1 MKILYLKGYKWL
13 FSQNQLVKNDFFGDG
28 RYKALAKHIKPFLKK
43 HERERTSVPGLLVI
57 NCIYF
62 FKTISFYLLIM
73 LENQLSYCFAQDCAC
88 EPPCLTVNQKEFF
101 LVNEIKGNCYNL
113 DVTVLHYDD

>member
-1 MKILYLKGYKWL
+1 
-13 FSQNQLVKNDFFGDG
+13 
-28 RYKALAKHIKPFLKK
+28 
-43 HERERTSVPGLLVI
+43 
-57 NCIYF
+57 
-62 FKTISFYLLIM
+62 M

-113 DVTVLHYDD
+113 DVTVLHYVMTDLSFAYTEKNTITLS

>member
-1 MKILYLKGYKWL
+1 
-13 FSQNQLVKNDFFGDG
+13 
-28 RYKALAKHIKPFLKK
+28 
-43 HERERTSVPGLLVI
+43 
-57 NCIYF
+57 
-62 FKTISFYLLIM
+62 M